1 MGIREAVRVL
11 LVDDHRAVRESVAA
25 MLGQVP
31 SVEVVGQTASVEAGL
46 DLLGTTNPDVVLV
59 DLWLGMATRREPDG
73 VTLIREARSRGS
85 RARFVA
91 FTGDTTSE
99 LLSMV
104 LAAGGNG
111 YVSKT
116 ASAAEVLRAIDEV
129 MEGRVPVIAT
139 FTEAP
144 TESSPPVPTTDDPLS
159 PRELEVL
166 QLIAK
171 GLSSKEA
178 AEQLQISPTTVDT
191 YRRRIAT
198 KLGSRSR
205 AALVRYALAHG
216 MLD

>member
-1 MGIREAVRVL
+1 M
-11 LVDDHRAVRESVAA
+11 RESVAA

-31 SVEVVGQTASVEAGL
+31 SVEVVGQTASIEAGL
-46 DLLGTTNPDVVLV
+46 DLLGATNPDVVLV

-73 VTLIREARSRGS
+73 VALIREARSRGS

-139 FTEAP
+139 FTEA